1 MYMQLLKK
9 TILFTTNSE
18 VCLKLKE
25 KTSIDGRSTTLI
37 IKLSISLIEP
47 LFFLLIELSIYRLSN
62 QLTGENYRF
71 IDIDP

>member
-25 KTSIDGRSTTLI
+25 KTLSDGRSTTLI
-37 IKLSISLIEP
+37 INLSISLIEP
-47 LFFLLIELSIYRLSN
+47 LFFLLIKLSIYRLLN
-62 QLTGENYRF
+62 QLTRENYRF